1 MNEPQDQPGSA
12 PPPPQGAPTSVG
24 AMGGM
29 FQDPSTLAATGLLAA
44 SVFNIIG
51 GFINAF
57 SDPLG
62 DGIRG
67 RLLQLTDVVEIGDV
81 ALLGLVVALLVL
93 TADPPGGINRS
104 TLLNLTAALAGAVA
118 AFGVLRAFVLV
129 AESGPWPFRIAG
141 FLVTIGVTLGAATVS
156 YWAARESFLK
166 DQLHGR
172 HV

>member
-1 MNEPQDQPGSA
+1 MNESQDQPGSA
-12 PPPPQGAPTSVG
+12 PPPPQSGPAPVG

-29 FQDPSTLAATGLLAA
+29 FQDPSTLAATGLLVA
-44 SVFNIIG
+44 SVFNLIG
-51 GFINAF
+51 GFINAL

-62 DGIRG
+62 DGVRG

-93 TADPPGGINRS
+93 TVDPPGGISRS
-104 TLLNLTAALAGAVA
+104 TLLNTTAGISGIVA
-118 AFGVLRAFVLV
+118 AFGVLRAFLLV
-129 AESGPWPFRIAG
+129 AESGAWPFRIAG
-141 FLVTIGVTLGAATVS
+141 FLVTIGVTLAAATVA

-172 HV
+172 HA